1 MKIIVKTIVPKR
13 NYHTNIILTKIPII
27 CMLDLVTW
35 ILITIQKKKTTV
47 ETLKEENYKGKEL
60 NFQIPRQTTE

>member
-13 NYHTNIILTKIPII
+13 NYHINIILTKIPII

-60 NFQIPRQTTE
+60 NFQIPRQTTK

>member
-1 MKIIVKTIVPKR
+1 MKIIAKTIVPKR
-13 NYHTNIILTKIPII
+13 NYINIILTKIPII

-47 ETLKEENYKGKEL
+47 ETLKEENYKGEEL
-60 NFQIPRQTTE
+60 NFQIPRQTRK